1 MKNNILSIINPDLPL
16 EGKIRFNQVKRLT
29 GFSRP
34 TIWRMGRAGKF
45 PKSMRITPRLTVWDP
60 EAWGRRVRAAG
71 SSAQAP
77 ASPYLHLPSRLR

>member
-45 PKSMRITPRLTVWDP
+45 PKSIRITPRLTVWDAG
-60 EAWGRRVRAAG
+60 EVRAWLADPVG
-71 SSAQAP
+71 WAKAT
-77 ASPYLHLPSRLR
+77 ASQEVV

>member
-1 MKNNILSIINPDLPL
+1 MQNNNLSIINPDLPL

-45 PKSMRITPRLTVWDP
+45 PESIRITPRLTVWDAG
-60 EAWGRRVRAAG
+60 EVRAWLADPIG
-71 SSAQAP
+71 WAKAAALKQES
-77 ASPYLHLPSRLR
+77 